1 MTLLFISKICSCSF
15 QPPSILI
22 SFMLAF
28 FSQCLALFL
37 MKVIPSHIS
46 LNILNIVKPFL
57 RLFHK
62 SSFNSNKFIFFC
74 LVGSYLSLDFGWVAH
89 FETRLAFLP
98 SLFLFFP
105 PLPVCFL
112 LPVWWFCDCPH
123 SALGSVNPSSDPD
136 LLTDLQRSSPQWLKT
151 DPGTKPGDGLFPV
164 LVTGSYPCPLSPLR
178 PQFAE
183 SCSPRQEQLLFQPP
197 FKIRRSLHLLLASSS
212 EPGFSLPSR
221 HGMLL
226 IYPGGAKL

>member
-57 RLFHK
+57 RWFHK

-74 LVGSYLSLDFGWVAH
+74 LVGSYHWILVELLISRVGSPSYH
-89 FETRLAFLP
+89 F
-98 SLFLFFP
+98 FLFFP
-105 PLPVCFL
+105 L
-112 LPVWWFCDCPH
+112 LPACFSFLSSGFVI
-123 SALGSVNPSSDPD
+123 AL
-136 LLTDLQRSSPQWLKT
+136 
-151 DPGTKPGDGLFPV
+151 
-164 LVTGSYPCPLSPLR
+164 
-178 PQFAE
+178 
-183 SCSPRQEQLLFQPP
+183 
-197 FKIRRSLHLLLASSS
+197 ILLLALWT
-212 EPGFSLPSR
+212 PVQTQ
-221 HGMLL
+221 
-226 IYPGGAKL
+226 IY